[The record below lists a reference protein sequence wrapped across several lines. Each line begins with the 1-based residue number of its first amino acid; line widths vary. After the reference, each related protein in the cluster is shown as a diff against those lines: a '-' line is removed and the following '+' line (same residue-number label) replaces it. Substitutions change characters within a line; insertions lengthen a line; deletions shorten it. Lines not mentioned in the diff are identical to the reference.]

1 MGENNFQK
9 FDNQEDQKRE
19 ILLKRQLKEE
29 RELYEKITK
38 KGIDE
43 EIHAITRIINIL
55 KIMKL
60 EAIDIDE
67 SLYDRMKKELQ
78 YLKHRKTYIETY
90 SVEEVDIKEFRKEQD
105 LKKSRLNNESTEKEK
120 REETR

>member
-1 MGENNFQK
+1 M
-9 FDNQEDQKRE
+9 
-19 ILLKRQLKEE
+19 I
-29 RELYEKITK
+29 
-38 KGIDE
+38 
-43 EIHAITRIINIL
+43 
-55 KIMKL
+55 L

>member
-9 FDNQEDQKRE
+9 FDNQEDKKRE

-55 KIMKL
+55 KTMKL
-60 EAIDIDE
+60 EA
-67 SLYDRMKKELQ
+67 
-78 YLKHRKTYIETY
+78 
-90 SVEEVDIKEFRKEQD
+90 
-105 LKKSRLNNESTEKEK
+105 NEIRSN
-120 REETR
+120 RYR